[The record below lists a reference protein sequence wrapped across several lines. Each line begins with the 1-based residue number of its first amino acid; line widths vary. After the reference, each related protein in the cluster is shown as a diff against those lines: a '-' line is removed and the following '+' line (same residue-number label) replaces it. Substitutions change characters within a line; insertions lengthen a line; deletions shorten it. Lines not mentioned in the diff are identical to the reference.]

1 MNKSEKESF
10 IKNPFDAPRS
20 RYKAFYKNLKAIN
33 DKNEAAFIKR
43 MLNEISKREDNSH
56 GR

>member
-20 RYKAFYKNLKAIN
+20 RYKAFYKNLKDIN